1 MTYLA
6 KQQKKIEM
14 DRYNY
19 FITNKENFMILHGLE
34 TLKTGKI
41 NWFSLNYYVESLL
54 YS

>member
-34 TLKTGKI
+34 TLKTVK
-41 NWFSLNYYVESLL
+41 
-54 YS
+54 